1 MIHVYHGDGKGKTTA
16 AMGLALRMLAAGR
29 RVVVVQFLKDGE
41 SGEVRLLA
49 EHFGVPVFAGK
60 ASDKFTW
67 SMTSEEL
74 AATCELHDGNLASAL
89 AELEGAQEGLL
100 VLDEALDALSKGL
113 VDEALVDRALD
124 MSARGVEVALT
135 GRAPSRKIVEKADY
149 ITEMRCEKHPYEQ
162 GICAREGVEYK
173 MDSKEMAPGDIER
186 RSFEIIT
193 EELGG
198 RTFLPLE
205 EPVVKRVIHTT
216 ADFSYADSL
225 VFTHDAAHCA
235 LDALRA
241 GATVLTDTNMALA
254 GISKPALEKLGCKAV
269 CYMADPDVAA
279 AARATGTTRAVASMD
294 KASGIE
300 GPLIVAVGNA
310 PTALLRLAE
319 LMDAGKIA
327 PALVVGVPV
336 GFVNVVEAKE
346 ELLARRVPAIVAR
359 GRKGGSNVAAAIM
372 NALLY
377 QITRPGGPK

>member
-1 MIHVYHGDGKGKTTA
+1 
-16 AMGLALRMLAAGR
+16 
-29 RVVVVQFLKDGE
+29 
-41 SGEVRLLA
+41 
-49 EHFGVPVFAGK
+49 
-60 ASDKFTW
+60 
-67 SMTSEEL
+67 
-74 AATCELHDGNLASAL
+74 
-89 AELEGAQEGLL
+89 
-100 VLDEALDALSKGL
+100 
-113 VDEALVDRALD
+113 
-124 MSARGVEVALT
+124 
-135 GRAPSRKIVEKADY
+135 
-149 ITEMRCEKHPYEQ
+149 
-162 GICAREGVEYK
+162 

-198 RTFLPLE
+198 RTFPPLE

-254 GISKPALEKLGCKAV
+254 GISKPALAKLGCKAV
-269 CYMADPDVAA
+269 CYMAD
-279 AARATGTTRAVASMD
+279 TTRAVASMD
-294 KASGIE
+294 KACGIE

-359 GRKGGSNVAAAIM
+359 GRKGGSTVAAAIM

>member
-74 AATCELHDGNLASAL
+74 AATRELHDGNLASAL

-113 VDEALVDRALD
+113 VDE
-124 MSARGVEVALT
+124 T
-135 GRAPSRKIVEKADY
+135 
-149 ITEMRCEKHPYEQ
+149 
-162 GICAREGVEYK
+162 
-173 MDSKEMAPGDIER
+173 
-186 RSFEIIT
+186 
-193 EELGG
+193 
-198 RTFLPLE
+198 
-205 EPVVKRVIHTT
+205 
-216 ADFSYADSL
+216 L

-254 GISKPALEKLGCKAV
+254 GISKPALAKLGCKAV

-279 AARATGTTRAVASMD
+279 AARAAGTTRAVASMD
-294 KASGIE
+294 KACGIE

-359 GRKGGSNVAAAIM
+359 GRKGGSTVAAAIM